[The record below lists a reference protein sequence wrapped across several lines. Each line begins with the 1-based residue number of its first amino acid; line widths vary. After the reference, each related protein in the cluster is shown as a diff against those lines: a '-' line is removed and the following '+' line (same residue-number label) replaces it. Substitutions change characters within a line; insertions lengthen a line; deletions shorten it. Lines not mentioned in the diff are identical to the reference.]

1 MSLKDKVIFISGG
14 SRGIGLAIAKK
25 AALDGAKIIIAAKT
39 AEPHPKL
46 PGTIYTAAEEIVS
59 AGLPNIKNTRMTFSN
74 KIAELKNKGFFENLV
89 ITRGI
94 EKESLRV
101 TEDGFLSQ
109 TKHPK
114 GLGSPLTNKYITT
127 DFSEALVELVT
138 PTFNNIDDVYEFLL
152 DLHIFT
158 GKAMKPDEI
167 LWTNSMPCLL
177 QMSPK

>member
-1 MSLKDKVIFISGG
+1 
-14 SRGIGLAIAKK
+14 
-25 AALDGAKIIIAAKT
+25 
-39 AEPHPKL
+39 
-46 PGTIYTAAEEIVS
+46 
-59 AGLPNIKNTRMTFSN
+59 MTFSN

-138 PTFNNIDDVYEFLL
+138 PTFNNINDVYEFLL

-158 GKAMKPDEI
+158 GKAMKPDEV
-167 LWTNSMPCLL
+167 LWTNSMPCFIADESEIRIAEFGSSNIGRLKNIYRKGLRVRYGSIMQCVAGIHYNFCLL
-177 QMSPK
+177 YTSPSPRDDL